1 MSQALL
7 NLCLNAIEAM
17 GPEGR
22 LEVTVEPIPHK
33 RQLMIVVQDNGSGIA
48 EEDAARIFDP
58 YFTTKEKSEGTG
70 LGLSVVHGIIQALKG
85 SVTVETRPGDGAR
98 FHVYL
103 PCNVGKDEPHIMQ
116 HNALPTGDERV
127 LFLDD
132 EDVLADMGKQ
142 MLEHLGYRVTVRTDS
157 GEALKT
163 FRSRPQDFDLIIS
176 DKTMPHMTGFLL
188 TEKIKK
194 IRPDIPVIL
203 CTGYCDDIEV
213 ERAAAVGVGRL
224 VMKPLGMQELAEA
237 VRCVLD
243 SAETQA

>member
-1 MSQALL
+1 
-7 NLCLNAIEAM
+7 
-17 GPEGR
+17 
-22 LEVTVEPIPHK
+22 
-33 RQLMIVVQDNGSGIA
+33 
-48 EEDAARIFDP
+48 
-58 YFTTKEKSEGTG
+58 
-70 LGLSVVHGIIQALKG
+70 
-85 SVTVETRPGDGAR
+85 
-98 FHVYL
+98 
-103 PCNVGKDEPHIMQ
+103 
-116 HNALPTGDERV
+116 
-127 LFLDD
+127 
-132 EDVLADMGKQ
+132 MGKQ
-142 MLEHLGYRVTVRTDS
+142 MLEHLGYRVTVMTDS

-224 VMKPLGMQELAEA
+224 VMKPLGMQALAEA